1 MKKIF
6 FVLVTATALL
16 AGCGKSLEKDVAG
29 KWAYEMNMPMD
40 DKEASGQ
47 ATIKCVSEFFPNK
60 SVNHDCELKVTLNS
74 KEGNMKMEIDAQAK
88 ATGDWSVTDKT
99 VFDKTIDGKI
109 ELAKLRVNGEEVS
122 DKKALEDMAKELQ
135 NPFMKGETT
144 SYITTSIDGN
154 KWVFDQ
160 EIEKKK
166 VSITAVRK

>member
-1 MKKIF
+1 MKKIVF
-6 FVLVTATALL
+6 TLIGVTALL
-16 AGCGKSLEKDVAG
+16 AGCGKSLEKDVVG

-40 DKEASGQ
+40 DNESSGQ

-60 SVNHDCELKVTLNS
+60 SVNHDCELKVTLNL
-74 KEGNMKMEIDAQAK
+74 KEGNTKIEMDAQAK

-99 VFDKTIDGKI
+99 LFDKTIDGKV
-109 ELAKLRVNGEEVS
+109 ELTKLRVDGEEIS
-122 DKKALEDMAKELQ
+122 DKKVLEDTTKDIQ

-144 SYITTSIDGN
+144 SSITTFFDGK

>member
-1 MKKIF
+1 
-6 FVLVTATALL
+6 
-16 AGCGKSLEKDVAG
+16 
-29 KWAYEMNMPMD
+29 
-40 DKEASGQ
+40 
-47 ATIKCVSEFFPNK
+47 
-60 SVNHDCELKVTLNS
+60 
-74 KEGNMKMEIDAQAK
+74 MKMEIDAQAK

>member
-6 FVLVTATALL
+6 YVLVGVTAVL
-16 AGCGKSLEKDVAG
+16 AGCGKSLKKDVAG

-60 SVNHDCELKVTLNS
+60 SVNHDCELKVTLNL
-74 KEGNMKMEIDAQAK
+74 KEGNTKIEMDAQAK

-99 VFDKTIDGKI
+99 LFDKTIDGKV
-109 ELAKLRVNGEEVS
+109 ELTKLRVDGEEVRE
-122 DKKALEDMAKELQ
+122 KKVLEDTAKEIQ

-144 SYITTSIDGN
+144 SYVTTSIDGN